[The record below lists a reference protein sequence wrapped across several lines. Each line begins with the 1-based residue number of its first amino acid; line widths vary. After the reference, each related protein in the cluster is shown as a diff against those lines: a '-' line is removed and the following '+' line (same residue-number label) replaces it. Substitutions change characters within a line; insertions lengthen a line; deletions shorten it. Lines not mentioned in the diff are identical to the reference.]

1 MKSNTQSGLS
11 TLHVIITLTAVA
23 VVFGLIATLGSTGD
37 AELVTQNSAD
47 ITESASPLGNLA
59 QNIAN
64 DQTESV
70 TQAAN
75 ERNTMIEAQMD
86 ESELQ
91 ANAEQNI
98 PAEPSNLAP
107 TPTTAGTFEAYSPE
121 KLALAEDGTVVLF
134 FHADWC
140 PSCRGL
146 ENDLNAK
153 LSQIPANT
161 HILKLDYDTETEL
174 KKQYGV
180 IRQHT
185 LVVVDA
191 DGTELKK
198 LTGLTNTLDQ
208 VVNQL

>member
-1 MKSNTQSGLS
+1 MKLNTQSGLS
-11 TLHVIITLTAVA
+11 TLHIIFILTAVA
-23 VVFGLIATLGSTGD
+23 VIFGLIATFGSSND
-37 AELVTQNSAD
+37 VEPVTQNAAD
-47 ITESASPLGNLA
+47 TGESASPLENLA
-59 QNIAN
+59 QNIAEN
-64 DQTESV
+64 QTESV
-70 TQAAN
+70 SQAVS
-75 ERNTMIEAQMD
+75 ERNGMIEAQMD
-86 ESELQ
+86 ESEGAA
-91 ANAEQNI
+91 AN
-98 PAEPSNLAP
+98 PAPS
-107 TPTTAGTFEAYSPE
+107 TAGTFEAYSPD
-121 KLALAEDGTVVLF
+121 KLALANDGTVVLF
-134 FHADWC
+134 FHANWC

-146 ENDLNAK
+146 ENDINAK
-153 LSQIPANT
+153 LGQIPANT

>member
-1 MKSNTQSGLS
+1 
-11 TLHVIITLTAVA
+11 
-23 VVFGLIATLGSTGD
+23 
-37 AELVTQNSAD
+37 
-47 ITESASPLGNLA
+47 
-59 QNIAN
+59 
-64 DQTESV
+64 
-70 TQAAN
+70 
-75 ERNTMIEAQMD
+75 MIEAQMN
-86 ESELQ
+86 ETEGAA
-91 ANAEQNI
+91 AN
-98 PAEPSNLAP
+98 PAPS
-107 TPTTAGTFEAYSPE
+107 TAGTFEAYSPE
-121 KLALAEDGTVVLF
+121 KLALANGGTVVLF
-134 FHADWC
+134 FHANWC

-153 LSQIPANT
+153 LSQIPSNT